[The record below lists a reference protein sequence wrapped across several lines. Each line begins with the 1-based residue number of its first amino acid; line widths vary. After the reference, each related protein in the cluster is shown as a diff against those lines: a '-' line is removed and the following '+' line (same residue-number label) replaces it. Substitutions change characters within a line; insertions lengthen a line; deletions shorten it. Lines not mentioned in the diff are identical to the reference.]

1 MYSSWMLYTIFQYT
15 IYIMHALVTHN
26 QFYTEIQI
34 PELQNNHVIK
44 NDNIVFEESI
54 SKNDLNPTF
63 SKSFMNKFT
72 IHLRK

>member
-44 NDNIVFEESI
+44 NDNIVF
-54 SKNDLNPTF
+54 
-63 SKSFMNKFT
+63 
-72 IHLRK
+72 